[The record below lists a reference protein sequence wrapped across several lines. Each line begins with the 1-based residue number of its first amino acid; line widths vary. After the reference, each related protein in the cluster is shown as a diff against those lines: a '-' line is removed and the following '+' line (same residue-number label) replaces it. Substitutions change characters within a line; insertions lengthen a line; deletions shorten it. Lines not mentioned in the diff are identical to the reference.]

1 MTVIAVNPSIQG
13 LALPVAHSDPAASTD
28 LALNPGKSMV
38 VKFSLA
44 DTATPPSFAPQQGTT
59 YNIVLQIKSTNG
71 GSITKTIT
79 VLAM

>member
-1 MTVIAVNPSIQG
+1 MTVIAVNPSITG
-13 LALPVAHSDPAASTD
+13 LTLPVVHSDPTASTD

-38 VKFSLA
+38 VKFTLSG
-44 DTATPPSFAPQQGTT
+44 ATQGTT
-59 YNIVLQIKSTNG
+59 YNIVLQIKSANG